1 MMALSEV
8 IHPQPEDRLIVF
20 CSAPFH
26 NGIPIRLTEAKF
38 DFLSRMSSGLSIKG
52 FIFTDFYR
60 ETSVL
65 NGKPTRQSL
74 NRILKKRGGLL
85 FEELEIHST
94 FKCSCGLNY
103 EAKTANVTKV
113 IRQSVW
119 RETHNYGG
127 GNLYANLKDV
137 IVLAS
142 ST

>member
-1 MMALSEV
+1 VALEEV

-26 NGIPIRLTEAKF
+26 NGIPIQLTEAKF
-38 DFLSRMSSGLSIKG
+38 DFWSRIASGLSIEG
-52 FIFTDFYR
+52 FKFTDFYR
-60 ETSVL
+60 ETPVI

-85 FEELEIHST
+85 LEEVVIHSI
-94 FKCSCGLNY
+94 FKCSCVLHY
-103 EAKTANVTKV
+103 EAKMTNVTRAIGQTIWKQ
-113 IRQSVW
+113 I
-119 RETHNYGG
+119 HDYGG

-137 IVLAS
+137 ILHTC